1 MTRRVDGAPRLQT
14 RGDERPLS
22 LKTQGSIL
30 TTLFVL
36 ATACGSA
43 VPLPAAL
50 DTVHEPCGFCR
61 MIVSDQRFASQIVA
75 PYEEPRFFDDMGC
88 LTNYLTN
95 TPALPNGAVVYVAD
109 HRTKAWVR
117 AGRAI
122 YTRVGTLAA
131 PMTSHIVAHESAAS
145 RDADPDA
152 TTGTP
157 VALSD
162 VLPGGRPPGGS
173 E

>member
-1 MTRRVDGAPRLQT
+1 MTAPLRRRLALVAGAVVTICCRT
-14 RGDERPLS
+14 
-22 LKTQGSIL
+22 
-30 TTLFVL
+30 
-36 ATACGSA
+36 SA
-43 VPLPAAL
+43 PPPAAL
-50 DTVHEPCGFCR
+50 DTAHEPCGFCR

-75 PYEEPRFFDDMGC
+75 PYEEPRFFDDLGC

-95 TPALPNGAVVYVAD
+95 TPAQPNGAVAYVAD

-117 AGRAI
+117 AGRAV

-145 RDADPDA
+145 RDAD
-152 TTGTP
+152 TSVTGGTP
-157 VALSD
+157 VALSE
-162 VLPGGRPPGGS
+162 VFPGGRPPGGS